1 MKMNMKWLYVVA
13 IMAPLI
19 AGTAHAAEKIF
30 KQLDTDKSATISR
43 DELVKS
49 ELVVVQGKDGKQQVQ
64 HRDLAKDSQAAAL
77 TEEQKHRLF
86 DHIDRDKDGFINRK
100 EWNRA
105 SPDGFILWKF

>member
-1 MKMNMKWLYVVA
+1 MKMNMKWLCVVT
-13 IMAPLI
+13 IMASLV
-19 AGTAHAAEKIF
+19 AGTAHASEKIF
-30 KQLDTDKSATISR
+30 KRLDSDKSASISR

-49 ELVVVQGKDGKQQVQ
+49 DLVVVQGKDGKQQVQ
-64 HRDLAKDSQAAAL
+64 HRDLIKDGQAAAL

-105 SPDGFILWKF
+105 SPNGFILWKF